1 MNDKT
6 TSDHNLTH
14 SNIAKNNATENNV
27 TGNKKVK
34 SDVSVPKLDDLQFR
48 RNIYSNPNNQDI
60 DMLAA
65 QHADPAK
72 KQLAQE
78 LCKLDN
84 KLLQA
89 MRVSVPD
96 DLYNKLI
103 LRQTFASHQ
112 QKKRKS
118 RIHLALAASVAII
131 ASLTVHYLQFSS
143 SYTNLG
149 DYALAH
155 VYHEQDAFSNN
166 DTNRV
171 SLTSLNKKMATFN
184 GNVTQSLG
192 ELISADYC
200 RFGGIKSL
208 HLVYKGLTDNV
219 TVFIVPKDEDLAF
232 TQKFSDNNL
241 QGESLDFAKA
251 NVIIIADKN
260 EPLSQWQ
267 RNINSNIT
275 WSI

>member
-1 MNDKT
+1 MNNKT
-6 TSDHNLTH
+6 TSNHNITEI
-14 SNIAKNNATENNV
+14 NINKSSTTGNSTAKTKATKNNISEAMPDE
-27 TGNKKVK
+27 
-34 SDVSVPKLDDLQFR
+34 KLD
-48 RNIYSNPNNQDI
+48 
-60 DMLAA
+60 
-65 QHADPAK
+65 K
-72 KQLAQE
+72 
-78 LCKLDN
+78 

-89 MRVSVPD
+89 MKVPVAD
-96 DLYNKLI
+96 DLYNKLM
-103 LRQTFASHQ
+103 LRQTFTNPQ

-118 RIHLALAASVAII
+118 RIHLALAASVAIF
-131 ASLTVHYLQFSS
+131 ASLTVYYLQFST

-155 VYHEQDAFSNN
+155 VYHEQDVFSNS

-171 SLTSLNKKMATFN
+171 SLTSLNKKMTTFN
-184 GNVTQSLG
+184 GSFTQSMG

-219 TVFIVPKDEDLAF
+219 TVFIVPKDEHLAF

-241 QGESLDFAKA
+241 QGESLSFAKS
-251 NVIIIADKN
+251 NVIVIADKN
-260 EPLSQWQ
+260 ESLSQWQ
-267 RNINSNIT
+267 HNINDNIT